1 MGFRFTVSYQ
11 PGEKNAKGDV
21 LSRVYGSPASTTD
34 PILLASYFVGPI
46 HWELE
51 SFIQEVL
58 RTEPAPPDAPPNRT
72 YVPASVRP
80 QLVQWSHTTLG
91 FGHPGITRTTRLLS
105 QKYWW
110 NSLATDVQDY
120 VLSCPVCAQA
130 KTPRQLPAGELVPLP
145 TPQRPWSHVAVDFL
159 TDLPVSEGF
168 TTILVLIDRFSKMC
182 RFIPLPNLP
191 QPWKWRSVVFS
202 SVPSVWSSRRDV
214 PRLEGILQLPGD
226 KGEADVRV

>member
-1 MGFRFTVSYQ
+1 MSYQ
-11 PGEKNAKGDV
+11 PGEKNAKADA

-34 PILLASYFVGPI
+34 PDSILPASYSILSDLFTGILSPSSRRRCAQNRRHLTHLPTGLMSPHQYGLSSSSGVTQ
-46 HWELE
+46 HWDRD
-51 SFIQEVL
+51 IQALPE
-58 RTEPAPPDAPPNRT
+58 TA
-72 YVPASVRP
+72 
-80 QLVQWSHTTLG
+80 Q
-91 FGHPGITRTTRLLS
+91 LLS

-159 TDLPVSEGF
+159 TVCEGF